1 MGEQKMGEQKMG
13 EQKMGEQKM
22 GEQKPNC
29 KLSKNGQK
37 WTETRMIRGV
47 ANSKSSWWYKCITAI
62 LDAFLSFAKNKS
74 IRSSNPN
81 WKY

>member
-1 MGEQKMGEQKMG
+1 MKVGRVRAFFSNSSWAMGEQKMG

-37 WTETRMIRGV
+37 WT
-47 ANSKSSWWYKCITAI
+47 N
-62 LDAFLSFAKNKS
+62 
-74 IRSSNPN
+74 
-81 WKY
+81 